1 MICPLFLFIKEEGSF
16 EQEESGGRAL
26 SSNKLEQ
33 ELSTANLP
41 QPLQSMAGDG
51 CG

>member
-1 MICPLFLFIKEEGSF
+1 MNCPLFLFIKREGSF